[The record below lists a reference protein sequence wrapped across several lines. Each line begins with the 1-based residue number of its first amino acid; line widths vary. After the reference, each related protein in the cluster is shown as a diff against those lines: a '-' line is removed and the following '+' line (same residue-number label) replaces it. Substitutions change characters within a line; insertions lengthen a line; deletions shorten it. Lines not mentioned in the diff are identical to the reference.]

1 MSRSTGAERR
11 VLHSLKHLPIA
22 LPQVARMWTHQC
34 HTVWASFSITLPHE
48 ETAPTAARARVC
60 LCVYQYDMTCIILV
74 WCGCDPIF

>member
-22 LPQVARMWTHQC
+22 LPQVARMWTHQR

-48 ETAPTAARARVC
+48 ETAPAARARVC
-60 LCVYQYDMTCIILV
+60 LCVYQYEMTSFYLSLARL
-74 WCGCDPIF
+74 

>member
-22 LPQVARMWTHQC
+22 LPQVARMWTHQR

-48 ETAPTAARARVC
+48 ETAPARAALLFRMKKQHPLRARAFVSVC
-60 LCVYQYDMTCIILV
+60 INMI
-74 WCGCDPIF
+74 